1 MKKESKPTKS
11 MPYFNEAKNFIIIEK
26 DNIKNMF
33 KTESI
38 AFAEFLKADFE
49 MADGANGDIYIGGY
63 AEQSKIIQ
71 LRKYTM
77 NGLKHILIQFFIQPL
92 LPNVKNKRW
101 WRIPPQNL
109 IKSTEL

>member
-49 MADGANGDIYIGGY
+49 MVDGENGDIYW
-63 AEQSKIIQ
+63 Q
-71 LRKYTM
+71 LCGTMQNYTT
-77 NGLKHILIQFFIQPL
+77 NEIYNEWIKTYIN
-92 LPNVKNKRW
+92 PNLH
-101 WRIPPQNL
+101 PA
-109 IKSTEL
+109 T